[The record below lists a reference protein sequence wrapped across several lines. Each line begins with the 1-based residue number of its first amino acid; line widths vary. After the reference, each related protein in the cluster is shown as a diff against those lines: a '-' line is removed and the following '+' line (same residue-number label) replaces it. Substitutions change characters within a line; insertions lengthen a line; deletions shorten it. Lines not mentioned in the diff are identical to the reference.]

1 MLATSRGVAIE
12 PTADPG
18 VAGSLTI
25 VIPVLDEERR
35 LGPCLEGL
43 RAQGDLVR
51 EILVVDG
58 GSHDGTRALAL
69 AAAARDPRIR
79 LIDAARTPPGWNGK
93 AWNLETGLRE
103 ADPRSSSILMLDADV
118 RPAPNLCRA
127 LAAHARRFG
136 VAAFS
141 VAARQ
146 RLAGPLDAL
155 VHPAMLA
162 TLVYRFGIPGTA
174 STSRGRVQ
182 ANGQCFLVSREVLE
196 RTRAIEAARDSRCED
211 VTIARTIAAG
221 GTPVGFYEAG
231 ALVSVE
237 MYDSWRD
244 TVRNWPRSLPMRDR
258 YSRAT
263 AWLGLLEVLL
273 VQALPPWIAF
283 VTLLRARSDVA
294 ARPLLRVQL
303 ALVAI
308 RLATLAGMRRA
319 YDAPPAGYWL
329 SPFCDVPVAALLAA
343 SALRRSHVWRGR
355 TLVPEGLG

>member
-18 VAGSLTI
+18 ARDTLTI

-35 LGPCLEGL
+35 LGPCLEAL
-43 RAQGDLVR
+43 RAEGDLVR

-58 GSHDGTRALAL
+58 GSNDGTRALAL

-79 LIDAARTPPGWNGK
+79 LIEAPRTPPGWNGK
-93 AWNLETGLRE
+93 AWNLETGFRE
-103 ADPRSSSILMLDADV
+103 ADPRSRSILMLDADV
-118 RPAPNLCRA
+118 RPAPDLCRA
-127 LAAHARRFG
+127 LAAHARKFG
-136 VAAFS
+136 VVAFS

-146 RLAGPLDAL
+146 RLADPFDAL

-174 STSRGRVQ
+174 TTSRSRVQ

-211 VTIARTIAAG
+211 VTMARTIAAG

-237 MYDSWRD
+237 MYDSWRE
-244 TVRNWPRSLPMRDR
+244 TVMNWPRSLPLRDR
-258 YSRAT
+258 YSRAS
-263 AWLGLLEVLL
+263 AWVGLLEVLL
-273 VQALPPWIAF
+273 VQALPPWIAL
-283 VTLLRARSDVA
+283 VALMRARSDVSA
-294 ARPLLRVQL
+294 LPLVRVQL
-303 ALVAI
+303 VLVAI

-319 YDAPPAGYWL
+319 YDAPPPGYWL
-329 SPFCDVPVAALLAA
+329 SPLCDVPVAALLVA
-343 SALRRSHVWRGR
+343 SALRRRQTWRGR
-355 TLVPEGLG
+355 TLVPEAP